1 MPIPGV
7 TTSIRDRFYT
17 VARQEAASGPRIVAI
32 AKRSTATGTGGVTDL
47 DVVRATAEYDV
58 ITAFGLNSDLHRA
71 FVELVI
77 AGAEKIFLVPLP
89 SNTVFVPSTGAVT
102 SGGVDIFQAAFD
114 AAEAA
119 VPDIII
125 PWGRGGSPTEWESPA
140 TPSNEP
146 EFGFYADNTTAVSAS
161 WAVKVATATKAISE
175 NTNPCLSVL
184 GVKPFVGLAGLTT
197 SSKMTPGQVAQH
209 LALPNL
215 ASRDG
220 GSAFKDVGP
229 YLVVVAAEVLPIN
242 YGTVSS
248 ATPTTTDWGFANGAA
263 QLAATLSR
271 TSSYTSLVAKP
282 LYNIDS
288 IRYAP
293 TRVTQNSLSDRG
305 VNAVAVNF
313 NRIPVFSEGL
323 TYAQSNSDYTRL
335 STKRIIDEATQV
347 VRQVC
352 QKFIG
357 QPSTIEVRNSLDT
370 AITSGLRGMQLL
382 GALLGSEFTVTYIPN
397 QNKAIVDLVLT
408 PAFELKTIEVQV
420 AISL

>member
-7 TTSIRDRFYT
+7 TTKIRDRFYT

-32 AKRSTATGTGGVTDL
+32 ARRNTVSGTGGVTDL

-58 ITAFGLNSDLHRA
+58 ISAFGLNSDIHRA

-77 AGAEKIFLVPLP
+77 SGAEKIFLVPLP
-89 SNTVFVPSTGAVT
+89 SNTVFTHSTGALT
-102 SGGVDIFQAAFD
+102 SNGVDIFQTAFD

-119 VPDIII
+119 APDIIL

-146 EFGFYADNTTAVSAS
+146 EFGFFADNTTVQNNS
-161 WAVKVATATKAISE
+161 WAYKVALATKSISE
-175 NTNPCLSVL
+175 NTNPCLAVL
-184 GVKPFVGLAGLTT
+184 GVKPFVGLSGVTT
-197 SSKMTPGQVAQH
+197 SSKMTPGQIAQH

-215 ASRDG
+215 ISRDS
-220 GSAFKDVGP
+220 GSFKEVGP
-229 YLVVVAAEVLPIN
+229 YLAVVATEVLPVN

-248 ATPTTTDWGFANGAA
+248 ATPTTLDWGFANGAA

-271 TSSYTSLVAKP
+271 TASYNSLVAKP
-282 LYNIDS
+282 LFNIDS
-288 IRYAP
+288 LRYAP
-293 TRVTQNSLSDRG
+293 SRASQNSLSDRG

-323 TYAQSNSDYTRL
+323 TFAQSNSDYTRMT
-335 STKRIIDEATQV
+335 TKRIIDEATQV